1 MIDVTALGVGTPVP
15 PFSRVG
21 SFATWTHFAAVNHE
35 IADHHLDDEVAR
47 REGFPGAF
55 AMAPL
60 TFSYV
65 QTMLREWVGE
75 QGRIVTV
82 DIRLRSPFLR
92 GRTLTAAGEVR
103 QVHRDGDDVLV
114 EIDVWADDDLGTRL
128 VQGSATVAVP
138 AQAADLKAR

>member
-1 MIDVTALGVGTPVP
+1 M
-15 PFSRVG
+15 
-21 SFATWTHFAAVNHE
+21 
-35 IADHHLDDEVAR
+35 DDEVAR

-92 GRTLTAAGEVR
+92 GRTLTATGEVR
-103 QVHRDGDDVLV
+103 QVHRDGDEVLV
-114 EIDVWADDDLGTRL
+114 EVDVWADDDLGTRL

>member
-1 MIDVTALGVGTPVP
+1 MIDLTTIGAGTPVP
-15 PFSRVG
+15 PFSRRG
-21 SFATWTHFAAVNHE
+21 TFATWTHFAAVNHE

-75 QGRIVTV
+75 QGRIVAV

-92 GRTLTAAGEVR
+92 GRTLTATGEVR
-103 QVHRDGDDVLV
+103 RVHRGGDEVLV
-114 EIDVWADDDLGTRL
+114 EVDVWADDDHGTRL
-128 VQGSATVAVP
+128 VQGSATVTVP
-138 AQAADLKAR
+138 AQAADLRAR